1 MAKRSLL
8 MLVRMF
14 GVAALVFLVYAWR
27 HPDTVRAWTG
37 RHDPALAAAVPSQ
50 GKPDDRADRT
60 DKKVAEVAGRA
71 ADKPAA
77 PPPRR
82 VDAPPVEKPVV
93 MPAAVVMPAPYKVT
107 AAQAAEA
114 RWIGTKYGVAPDAIA
129 PLVAEA
135 DTLTKT
141 YKLSPNLLIAVMAI
155 ESNFHPY
162 IQSEA
167 GAQGLMQVMPKI
179 HSKRYEK
186 FGGKTAFMDPLV
198 SLRVGAEVLRDSIK
212 LKDGSEAEGL
222 RFYFGGG
229 PASDTYIDKVRAE
242 QARLNL
248 VARGAHVPTKD

>member
-8 MLVRMF
+8 MLIRMF
-14 GVAALVFLVYAWR
+14 GVVALVFLVYAWR
-27 HPDTVRAWTG
+27 HPDTLRAWTG
-37 RHDPALAAAVPSQ
+37 RHDVALAAAVSRLD
-50 GKPDDRADRT
+50 KP
-60 DKKVAEVAGRA
+60 

-77 PPPRR
+77 RGADKANDKANDKPAEPSRRAEAPPP
-82 VDAPPVEKPVV
+82 DKPAV
-93 MPAAVVMPAPYKVT
+93 MPAAVVAPAPAKVT
-107 AAQAAEA
+107 SAQAAEA
-114 RWIGTKYGVAPDAIA
+114 RWIGAKYGVAPDAIA

-135 DTLTKT
+135 DKLTGT